1 MGEAK
6 TPKTQWRQTQK
17 RAQAQLW
24 LLSSKTYSANVKR
37 LEMLFLRVMSNEHF
51 PARLERLHSTFFL
64 FKSVLEYITASCERQ
79 NGTVQ
84 RIKYSTSI

>member
-1 MGEAK
+1 
-6 TPKTQWRQTQK
+6 
-17 RAQAQLW
+17 
-24 LLSSKTYSANVKR
+24 
-37 LEMLFLRVMSNEHF
+37 MLFLRLMSNEHF

-84 RIKYSTSI
+84 RIKYIQHEYMKSRQIVSF